1 MSNIYRILAS
11 YNQIPIQVS
20 CLCEEAGKRSGLVEY
35 TGYNGVGGVF
45 CIFAQFSVGYACRGE
60 GKGRVAGGLLNI
72 GTLTLPV
79 VYTIYC
85 CAVVPVPDCF
95 TYKDTNYA
103 TRHLTFHCPK
113 SLGRTLREYKELF
126 DEKDIRL

>member
-1 MSNIYRILAS
+1 MDWHHTIKFLSKFL
-11 YNQIPIQVS
+11 V
-20 CLCEEAGKRSGLVEY
+20 CLRRLVKVRVGR
-35 TGYNGVGGVF
+35 GYNGVGGVF
-45 CIFAQFSVGYACRGE
+45 CIFAQFSVGYACRGDRI
-60 GKGRVAGGLLNI
+60 KGGLLNI

-79 VYTIYC
+79 VYTIYW
-85 CAVVPVPDCF
+85 CAVVPGLDCF

-113 SLGRTLREYKELF
+113 SLGRTYRGYKELF